1 MGRMEEEGRKSRG
14 LTKNERRKQM
24 NLRYSSIITEV

>member
-14 LTKNERRKQM
+14 LTKKDRRKQM
-24 NLRYSSIITEV
+24 NLRYSSVITEV